1 MFDNNEIH
9 ENEPSEDKS
18 VKQITNL
25 RLNTIEENNIGRVQ
39 KNRKLKRLKKDKNKK
54 SERTEKK
61 NPYWI
66 TQV

>member
-39 KNRKLKRLKKDKNKK
+39 KNRKLKRLKKDKNKE